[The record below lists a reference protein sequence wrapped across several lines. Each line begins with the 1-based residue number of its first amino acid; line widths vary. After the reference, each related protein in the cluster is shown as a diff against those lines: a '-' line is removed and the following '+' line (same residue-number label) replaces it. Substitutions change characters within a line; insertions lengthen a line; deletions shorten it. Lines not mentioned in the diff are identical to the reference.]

1 MKNLTSLRSIPVVL
15 AAMLF
20 VATGCNSDDD
30 DQVTPPG
37 GGTPTGGVPSGDHAT
52 FTLDGQLITISIS
65 GNTVMS
71 TFASSAQSGGI
82 YQENQGTTVAS
93 LTGIPPQGIN
103 WARLKE
109 IDISASSTGYPTNAA
124 IDAMFQVQSY
134 PYGKSINEVGA
145 ANSMDGVRVA
155 YYGTD
160 QVEWATDKGTAN
172 QTGSTF
178 SIVSITPLSTPTQVA
193 NYSILV
199 EFSCKLYDD
208 NGNVK
213 TLTDGSMRGK
223 AVLYY

>member
-15 AAMLF
+15 AVMLF
-20 VATGCNSDDD
+20 VVTGCSPDDD
-30 DQVTPPG
+30 DPATPSG
-37 GGTPTGGVPSGDHAT
+37 GGTPTGGVPSGDHAM
-52 FTLDGQLITISIS
+52 FTLDGQPITISIS

-71 TFASSAQSGGI
+71 AFYSSAQSGGI

-93 LTGIPPQGIN
+93 IGIPPQAIN
-103 WARLKE
+103 WARMKE
-109 IDISASSTGYPTNAA
+109 IDVSASSNGSPTNAD
-124 IDAMFQVQSY
+124 IDAMFQVLPY
-134 PYGKSINEVGA
+134 TYGKSINEVGA

-160 QVEWATDKGTAN
+160 QVGWATDKGTAD

-178 SIVSITPLSTPTQVA
+178 SIVSKTPLPNPTIFG

-208 NGNVK
+208 NGNMK

>member
-1 MKNLTSLRSIPVVL
+1 MKNLTSFRSIPVVL
-15 AAMLF
+15 ATMLF
-20 VATGCNSDDD
+20 VVTGCSPDDD
-30 DQVTPPG
+30 DPATPSG
-37 GGTPTGGVPSGDHAT
+37 GGTPTGGVPSGDHAM
-52 FTLDGQLITISIS
+52 FTLDGQPMSISIS

-71 TFASSAQSGGI
+71 VFASSAQSGGI

-103 WARLKE
+103 WARLKA
-109 IDISASSTGYPTNAA
+109 IDVSSSPSGYPTNAE
-124 IDAMFQVQSY
+124 IDAMFQVLSY

-145 ANSMDGVRVA
+145 ANSMDGVRVS

-160 QVEWATDKGTAN
+160 QVEWATDKGTAD

-178 SIVSITPLSTPTQVA
+178 SIISKTPLPNPTQVA

-208 NGNVK
+208 NGNMK